1 MNIIILSS
9 VTYNSIHSGRTK
21 AIVDELIK
29 KNIPVT
35 FVEPPIS
42 IAGYLKGKTV
52 NNIGNLLSRFF
63 TTIRYKQKLHI
74 ISFPLIL
81 PLGRFNLANKLNTS
95 IVRKKL
101 LRCLYKI
108 TNQNTATIFIITN
121 PYWYSIANCLKGII
135 CYDCIDDVRVFSGVS
150 KVKLYTKWHIDLI
163 KRANI
168 IFVSALKIK
177 KDIISINPQKAKNL
191 VYLPNAVDNK
201 WFRQRAKNSE
211 TPEELKKIS
220 KPIIGFIGLIYWW
233 IDMELIYDV
242 ATKLPNYSFVFVGPI
257 SQKVRKLPN
266 IYFLGPKPYNEIPV
280 YINTFDIC
288 IAPFKINDVGDA
300 VDPLKV
306 YEYLALGKPVIAS
319 DIEELRK
326 LDNLIYIAKNDTDF
340 VNCIEKALKE
350 KKEDLE
356 IKRQK
361 YAELNSWEAR
371 VDTMLQTISGYLED
385 KKLHCLKQV

>member
-21 AIVDELIK
+21 AIVEELLK

-42 IAGYLKGKTV
+42 IVGYFKDKAVT
-52 NNIGNLLSRFF
+52 NIGNLLSRFF
-63 TTIRYKQKLHI
+63 TNVTRKQKLYI

-81 PLGRFNLANKLNTS
+81 PFGRLNLAHKINTS
-95 IVRKKL
+95 IMRRKL
-101 LRCLYKI
+101 LRCLGDKI
-108 TNQNTATIFIITN
+108 TNQNTDTIFIITN
-121 PYWYSIANCLKGII
+121 PYWYSVIECLKGII

-150 KVKLYTKWHIDLI
+150 KVKLYNKWHIDLI

-201 WFRQRAKNSE
+201 WFIQRAKNSE
-211 TPEELKKIS
+211 IPEELKKIP
-220 KPIIGFIGLIYWW
+220 KPIIGFVGLIWWW

-242 ATKLPNYSFVFVGPI
+242 ATKLHNCSFVFVGPV
-257 SQKVRKLPN
+257 SQKVRKLNN

-280 YINTFDIC
+280 YINSFDIC
-288 IAPFKINDVGDA
+288 IAPFKINDIGHA

-319 DIEELRK
+319 AIEELRK

-340 VNCIEKALKE
+340 VNCVEKALKE
-350 KKEDLE
+350 KKEDLV

-361 YAELNSWEAR
+361 YAELNSWESR
-371 VDTMLQTISGYLED
+371 IDTMLQTIAEYLES
-385 KKLHCLKQV
+385 KKLQ